1 MSLVHCWRGLRWG
14 GYRSS
19 AVRISWARRGRTHC
33 ARLFHGVEASRAHQH
48 RRMLPS
54 SRILHKNGTYVGDTL
69 VIGVHHLQDGD
80 RIRIG
85 AFLLTFHRPDR
96 NAPTSTQTAR

>member
-1 MSLVHCWRGLRWG
+1 
-14 GYRSS
+14 
-19 AVRISWARRGRTHC
+19 
-33 ARLFHGVEASRAHQH
+33 
-48 RRMLPS
+48 MLPS